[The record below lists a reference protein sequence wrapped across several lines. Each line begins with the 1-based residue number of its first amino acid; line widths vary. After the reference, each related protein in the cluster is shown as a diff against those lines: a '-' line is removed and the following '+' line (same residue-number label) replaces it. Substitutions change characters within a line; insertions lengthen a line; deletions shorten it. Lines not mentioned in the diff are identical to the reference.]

1 MNQAAR
7 LRYAEIAIAGAMIV
21 VGGLAVWG
29 SRGLPPPMLEPVGP
43 AAFPLWAGG
52 ALAALSLMVLVRAVR
67 RRIVPDE
74 PGADEPGSD
83 LSGARPRRDLGLV
96 TAALTVLYVAVMD
109 WGWLGFRWA
118 TVAYTFVLISVLFGF
133 RPRMLVPAA
142 VVALAMG
149 IGLHLLFTKLFYI
162 DLPS

>member
-67 RRIVPDE
+67 RRTVPDE
-74 PGADEPGSD
+74 PGPD
-83 LSGARPRRDLGLV
+83 LSGARSRHDLGLV

-149 IGLHLLFTKLFYI
+149 ISLHLLFTKLFYI